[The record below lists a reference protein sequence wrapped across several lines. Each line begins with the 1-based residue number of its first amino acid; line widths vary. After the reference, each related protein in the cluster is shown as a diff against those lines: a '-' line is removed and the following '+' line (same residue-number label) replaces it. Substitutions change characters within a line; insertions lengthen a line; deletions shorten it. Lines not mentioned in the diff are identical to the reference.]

1 METMQFD
8 PRLALATL
16 ERHRVRFVVIG
27 GVGARLRGSPS
38 ITQDVDV
45 CYDRAPENL
54 KALAAALRELNAR
67 LRGVKEDVS
76 FRIDERTLRAGD
88 KSTFETDAGPL
99 DILGTPSG
107 TGGYGDLEVD
117 ATEMDLG
124 GLRVKVASVDAL
136 IRMKRAAG
144 RLKDRIELEVLE
156 ALRDEIEQ
164 QQEAG
169 G

>member
-1 METMQFD
+1 MQTAQFD
-8 PRLALATL
+8 PRLALTTL
-16 ERHRVRFVVIG
+16 EGHGVRFVVIG

-38 ITQDVDV
+38 ITQDLDV

-67 LRGVKEDVS
+67 LRGVKEDVP
-76 FRIDERTLRAGD
+76 FRLDERTLRAGD
-88 KSTFETDAGPL
+88 TFTFETDAGAL

-107 TGGYGDLEVD
+107 TGGYGDLEGD

-124 GLRVKVASVDAL
+124 GVRVKVASVDAL

-156 ALRDEIEQ
+156 ALKDEIEQ
-164 QQEAG
+164 QPEAG
-169 G
+169 S